1 MKCGTP
7 LKGKEF
13 SSKMQEQQSLRKQ
26 FFRFSTATVASLLV
40 FSLYSIV
47 DGLFVARGVGEYA
60 MSAVNLSVPFINLL
74 FSIAVIFAVGTS
86 TIIAYLLGQKN
97 AQSANKLFSQNLVT
111 LAVIGITISILV
123 LVFTKP
129 FALLL
134 GADELTLE
142 YTIHYLQGLAPFA
155 VCFMISY
162 NLEVLVKTDG
172 RPRLALIT
180 VCVGCVTNCVLDY
193 LAIFHWDMGIWGAAA
208 ATGVSQLLTC
218 VIYMTHFFGKYTTFH
233 PVRFRMDW
241 KIYRRL
247 LPIGISDGLTEL
259 CNGLMIFLFNH
270 TILRCIG
277 TDGLVA
283 YTIIAYANTLVIN
296 ITMGISQ
303 GSQPLISFQNGRGDS
318 AAIGKLL
325 GYGLRTMCGVAAVCF
340 TALFLAAPALIGMF
354 LPEAEPQML
363 AFSTDAFR
371 RYSLCYLPVGFNIY
385 IAGFLTAMERPVPA
399 VAISTGRGLILQGS
413 ILLLLA
419 AVFGGSSIWFAPLI
433 SELLCLGL
441 SIFFLLRLRR
451 THQAFSQ

>member
-1 MKCGTP
+1 
-7 LKGKEF
+7 
-13 SSKMQEQQSLRKQ
+13 MQKKQSLLKQ
-26 FFRFSTATVASLLV
+26 FFHFSAATVASLMV

-60 MSAVNLSVPFINLL
+60 MTAVNLSVPFVNLL

-111 LAVIGITISILV
+111 LVVIGVTISVLV
-123 LVFTKP
+123 LAFTEP
-129 FALLL
+129 LARLL
-134 GADELTLE
+134 GAEEVTLE

-172 RPRLALIT
+172 RPRLALVT

-193 LAIFHWDMGIWGAAA
+193 LAIFHWGLGIWGAAA
-208 ATGVSQLLTC
+208 ATGLSQLLTC
-218 VIYMTHFFGKYTTFH
+218 IIYLTHFLGKHTTFH

-296 ITMGISQ
+296 ITMGVSQ
-303 GSQPLISFQNGRGDS
+303 GSQPLISFQNGRGDGT
-318 AAIGKLL
+318 AIGNLL
-325 GYGLRTMCGVAAVCF
+325 RYGLRTMCGIAAVCF
-340 TALFLAAPALIGMF
+340 TVLFLAAPKLVAVY
-354 LPEAEPQML
+354 LPEAGAEML
-363 AFSTDAFR
+363 TFATDAFR

-385 IAGFLTAMERPVPA
+385 IAGFLTAMERPLPA
-399 VAISTGRGLILQGS
+399 VSISTGRGLILQGS

-419 AVFGGSSIWFAPLI
+419 AVLGGSSIWFAPVI
-433 SELLCLGL
+433 SEVLCLGL
-441 SIFFLLRLRR
+441 SVFFLLRLRR
-451 THQAFSQ
+451 THPVFTKGKPA

>member
-1 MKCGTP
+1 
-7 LKGKEF
+7 
-13 SSKMQEQQSLRKQ
+13 MQKKQSLLKQ
-26 FFRFSTATVASLLV
+26 FFHFSAATVASLMV

-60 MSAVNLSVPFINLL
+60 MTAVNLSVPFVNLL

-111 LAVIGITISILV
+111 LVVIGVTISVLV
-123 LVFTKP
+123 LAFTEP
-129 FALLL
+129 LARLL
-134 GADELTLE
+134 GAEEVTLE

-172 RPRLALIT
+172 RPRLALVT

-193 LAIFHWDMGIWGAAA
+193 LAIFHWGLGIWGAAA

-218 VIYMTHFFGKYTTFH
+218 IIYLTHFLGKHTTFH

-296 ITMGISQ
+296 ITMGVSQ
-303 GSQPLISFQNGRGDS
+303 GSQPLISFQNGRGDG

-325 GYGLRTMCGVAAVCF
+325 RYGLRTMCGIAAVCF
-340 TALFLAAPALIGMF
+340 TVLFLAAPKLVAVY
-354 LPEAEPQML
+354 LPEAGAEML
-363 AFSTDAFR
+363 TFATDAFR

-385 IAGFLTAMERPVPA
+385 IAGFLTAMERPLPA
-399 VAISTGRGLILQGS
+399 VSISTGRGLILQGS

-419 AVFGGSSIWFAPLI
+419 AVLGGSSIWFAPVI
-433 SELLCLGL
+433 SEVLCLGL
-441 SIFFLLRLRR
+441 SAFFLLQLRR
-451 THQAFSQ
+451 THPVFAKGKPA

>member
-1 MKCGTP
+1 MPK
-7 LKGKEF
+7 K
-13 SSKMQEQQSLRKQ
+13 QSLLKQ
-26 FFRFSTATVASLLV
+26 FFHFSAATVASLMV

-60 MSAVNLSVPFINLL
+60 MTAVNLSVPFVNLL

-111 LAVIGITISILV
+111 LVVIGVTISVLV
-123 LVFTKP
+123 LAFTEP
-129 FALLL
+129 LARLL
-134 GADELTLE
+134 GAEEVTLE

-172 RPRLALIT
+172 RPRLALVT

-193 LAIFHWDMGIWGAAA
+193 LAIFHWGLGIWGAAA
-208 ATGVSQLLTC
+208 ATGLSQLLTC
-218 VIYMTHFFGKYTTFH
+218 IIYLTHFLGKHTTFH

-296 ITMGISQ
+296 ITMGVSQ
-303 GSQPLISFQNGRGDS
+303 GSQPLISFQNGRGDGT
-318 AAIGKLL
+318 AIGNLL
-325 GYGLRTMCGVAAVCF
+325 RYGLRTMCGIAAVCF
-340 TALFLAAPALIGMF
+340 TVLFLAAPKLVAVY
-354 LPEAEPQML
+354 LPEAGAEML
-363 AFSTDAFR
+363 TFATNAFR

-385 IAGFLTAMERPVPA
+385 IAGFLTAMERPLPA
-399 VAISTGRGLILQGS
+399 VSISTGRGLILQGS

-419 AVFGGSSIWFAPLI
+419 AVLGGGSIWFAPVI
-433 SELLCLGL
+433 SEVLCLGL
-441 SIFFLLRLRR
+441 SVFFLLRLRR
-451 THQAFSQ
+451 THPVFAKGKPA

>member
-1 MKCGTP
+1 
-7 LKGKEF
+7 
-13 SSKMQEQQSLRKQ
+13 MQKKQSLLKQ
-26 FFRFSTATVASLLV
+26 FFHFSAATVASLMV

-60 MSAVNLSVPFINLL
+60 MTAVNLSVPFVNLL

-97 AQSANKLFSQNLVT
+97 AQSANKLFSQNLAT
-111 LAVIGITISILV
+111 LVVIGVTISVLV
-123 LVFTKP
+123 LAFTEP
-129 FALLL
+129 LARLL
-134 GADELTLE
+134 GAEEVTLE

-172 RPRLALIT
+172 RPRLALVT

-193 LAIFHWDMGIWGAAA
+193 LAIFHWGLGIWGAAV
-208 ATGVSQLLTC
+208 ATGLSQLLTC
-218 VIYMTHFFGKYTTFH
+218 IIYLTHFLGKHTTFH

-296 ITMGISQ
+296 ITMGVSQ
-303 GSQPLISFQNGRGDS
+303 GSQPLISFQNGRGDGT
-318 AAIGKLL
+318 AIGNLL
-325 GYGLRTMCGVAAVCF
+325 RYGLRTMCGIAAVCF
-340 TALFLAAPALIGMF
+340 TVLFLAAPKLVAVY
-354 LPEAEPQML
+354 LPEAGAEML
-363 AFSTDAFR
+363 TFATDAFR

-385 IAGFLTAMERPVPA
+385 IAGFLTAMERPLPA
-399 VAISTGRGLILQGS
+399 VSISTGRGLILQGS

-419 AVFGGSSIWFAPLI
+419 AVLGGGSIWFAPVI
-433 SELLCLGL
+433 SEVLCLGL
-441 SIFFLLRLRR
+441 SVFFLLRLRR
-451 THQAFSQ
+451 THPVFAKGEPA

>member
-1 MKCGTP
+1 
-7 LKGKEF
+7 
-13 SSKMQEQQSLRKQ
+13 MQKKQSLLKQ
-26 FFRFSTATVASLLV
+26 FFHFSAATVASLMV

-60 MSAVNLSVPFINLL
+60 MTAVNLSVPFVNLL

-111 LAVIGITISILV
+111 LVVIGVTISVLV
-123 LVFTKP
+123 LAFTEP
-129 FALLL
+129 LARLL
-134 GADELTLE
+134 GAEEVTLE

-172 RPRLALIT
+172 RPRLALVT

-193 LAIFHWDMGIWGAAA
+193 LAIFHWGLGIWGAAA
-208 ATGVSQLLTC
+208 ATGLSQLLTC
-218 VIYMTHFFGKYTTFH
+218 LIYLTHFLGKHTTFH

-296 ITMGISQ
+296 ITMGVSQ
-303 GSQPLISFQNGRGDS
+303 GSQPLISFQNGRGDGT
-318 AAIGKLL
+318 AIGNLL
-325 GYGLRTMCGVAAVCF
+325 RYGLRTMCGIAAVCF
-340 TALFLAAPALIGMF
+340 TVLFLAAPKLVAVY
-354 LPEAEPQML
+354 LPEAGAEML
-363 AFSTDAFR
+363 TFATDAFR

-385 IAGFLTAMERPVPA
+385 IAGFLTAMERPLPA
-399 VAISTGRGLILQGS
+399 VSISTGRGLILQGS

-419 AVFGGSSIWFAPLI
+419 AVLGGGSIWFAPVI
-433 SELLCLGL
+433 SEVLCLGL
-441 SIFFLLRLRR
+441 SVFFLLRLRR
-451 THQAFSQ
+451 THPVFAKGKPA

>member
-1 MKCGTP
+1 
-7 LKGKEF
+7 
-13 SSKMQEQQSLRKQ
+13 MQKKQSLLKQ
-26 FFRFSTATVASLLV
+26 FFHFSAATVASLMV

-60 MSAVNLSVPFINLL
+60 MTAVNLSVPFVNLL

-111 LAVIGITISILV
+111 LVVIGVTISVLV
-123 LVFTKP
+123 LAFTEP
-129 FALLL
+129 LARLL
-134 GADELTLE
+134 GAEEVTLE

-172 RPRLALIT
+172 RPRLALVT

-193 LAIFHWDMGIWGAAA
+193 LAIFHWGLGIWGAAA
-208 ATGVSQLLTC
+208 ATGLSQLLTC
-218 VIYMTHFFGKYTTFH
+218 LIYLTHFLGKHTTFH

-296 ITMGISQ
+296 ITMGVSQ
-303 GSQPLISFQNGRGDS
+303 GSQPLISFQNGRGDGT
-318 AAIGKLL
+318 AIGNLL
-325 GYGLRTMCGVAAVCF
+325 RYGLRTMCGIAAVCF
-340 TALFLAAPALIGMF
+340 TVLFLAAPKLVAVY
-354 LPEAEPQML
+354 LPEAGAEML
-363 AFSTDAFR
+363 TFATDAFR

-385 IAGFLTAMERPVPA
+385 IAGFLTAMERPLPA
-399 VAISTGRGLILQGS
+399 VSISTGRGLILQGS

-419 AVFGGSSIWFAPLI
+419 AVLGGSSIWFAPVI
-433 SELLCLGL
+433 SEVLCLGL
-441 SIFFLLRLRR
+441 SVFFLLQLRR
-451 THQAFSQ
+451 THPVFAKGKPA

>member
-1 MKCGTP
+1 
-7 LKGKEF
+7 
-13 SSKMQEQQSLRKQ
+13 MQKKQSLLKQ
-26 FFRFSTATVASLLV
+26 FFHFSAATVASLMV

-60 MSAVNLSVPFINLL
+60 MTAVNLSVPFVNLL

-97 AQSANKLFSQNLVT
+97 AQSANKLFSQNLAT
-111 LAVIGITISILV
+111 LVVIGVTISVLV
-123 LVFTKP
+123 LVFTEP
-129 FALLL
+129 LARLL
-134 GADELTLE
+134 GAEEVTLE

-172 RPRLALIT
+172 RPRLALVT

-193 LAIFHWDMGIWGAAA
+193 LAIFHWGLGIWGAAA
-208 ATGVSQLLTC
+208 ATGLSQLLTC
-218 VIYMTHFFGKYTTFH
+218 IIYLTHFLGKRTTFH

-296 ITMGISQ
+296 ITMGVSQ
-303 GSQPLISFQNGRGDS
+303 GSQPLISFQNGRGDGT
-318 AAIGKLL
+318 AIGNLL
-325 GYGLRTMCGVAAVCF
+325 RYGLRTMCGIAAVCF
-340 TALFLAAPALIGMF
+340 TVLFLAAPKLVAVY
-354 LPEAEPQML
+354 LPEAGAEML
-363 AFSTDAFR
+363 TFATDAFR

-385 IAGFLTAMERPVPA
+385 IAGFLTAMERPLPA
-399 VAISTGRGLILQGS
+399 VSISTGRGLILQGS

-419 AVFGGSSIWFAPLI
+419 AVLGGGSIWFAPVI
-433 SELLCLGL
+433 SEVLCLGL
-441 SIFFLLRLRR
+441 SVFFLLRLRR
-451 THQAFSQ
+451 THPVFAKGKPA

>member
-1 MKCGTP
+1 
-7 LKGKEF
+7 
-13 SSKMQEQQSLRKQ
+13 MQEQQSLRKQ
-26 FFRFSTATVASLLV
+26 FFRFSTATVASLMV

-47 DGLFVARGVGEYA
+47 EGRFVARGVGEYA

-123 LVFTKP
+123 LVFTEP

-303 GSQPLISFQNGRGDS
+303 GSQPLISFQNGRGDG

-441 SIFFLLRLRR
+441 SVFFLLRLRR

>member
-1 MKCGTP
+1 
-7 LKGKEF
+7 
-13 SSKMQEQQSLRKQ
+13 MQKKQSLLKQ
-26 FFRFSTATVASLLV
+26 FFHFSAATVASLMV

-60 MSAVNLSVPFINLL
+60 MTAVNLSVPFVNLL

-97 AQSANKLFSQNLVT
+97 AQSANKLFSQNLAT
-111 LAVIGITISILV
+111 LVVIGVTISVLV
-123 LVFTKP
+123 LVFTEP
-129 FALLL
+129 LARLL
-134 GADELTLE
+134 GAEEVTLE

-172 RPRLALIT
+172 RPRLALVT

-193 LAIFHWDMGIWGAAA
+193 LAIFHWGLGIWGAAA
-208 ATGVSQLLTC
+208 ATGLSQLLTC
-218 VIYMTHFFGKYTTFH
+218 IIYLTHFLGKHTTFH

-296 ITMGISQ
+296 ITMGVSQ
-303 GSQPLISFQNGRGDS
+303 GSQPLISFQNGRGDGT
-318 AAIGKLL
+318 AIGNLL
-325 GYGLRTMCGVAAVCF
+325 RYGLRTMCGIAAVCF
-340 TALFLAAPALIGMF
+340 TVLFLAAPKLVAVY
-354 LPEAEPQML
+354 LPEAGAEML
-363 AFSTDAFR
+363 TFATDAFR

-385 IAGFLTAMERPVPA
+385 IAGFLTAMERPLPA
-399 VAISTGRGLILQGS
+399 VSISTGRGLILQGS

-419 AVFGGSSIWFAPLI
+419 AVLGGSSIWFAPVI
-433 SELLCLGL
+433 SEVLCLGL
-441 SIFFLLRLRR
+441 SVFFLLRLRR
-451 THQAFSQ
+451 THPVFSKGKPA

>member
-1 MKCGTP
+1 
-7 LKGKEF
+7 
-13 SSKMQEQQSLRKQ
+13 MQKKQSLLKQ
-26 FFRFSTATVASLLV
+26 FFHFSAATVASLMV

-60 MSAVNLSVPFINLL
+60 MTAVNLSVPFVNLL

-111 LAVIGITISILV
+111 LVVIGVTISVLV
-123 LVFTKP
+123 LAFTEP
-129 FALLL
+129 LARLL
-134 GADELTLE
+134 GAEEVTLE

-172 RPRLALIT
+172 RPRLALVT

-193 LAIFHWDMGIWGAAA
+193 LAIFHWGLGIWGAAA
-208 ATGVSQLLTC
+208 ATGLSQLLTC
-218 VIYMTHFFGKYTTFH
+218 IIYLTHFLGKHTTFH

-296 ITMGISQ
+296 ITMGVSQ
-303 GSQPLISFQNGRGDS
+303 GSQPLISFQNGRGDG

-325 GYGLRTMCGVAAVCF
+325 RYGLRTMCGIAAVCF
-340 TALFLAAPALIGMF
+340 TVLFLAAPKLVAVY
-354 LPEAEPQML
+354 LPEAGAEML
-363 AFSTDAFR
+363 TFATDAFR

-385 IAGFLTAMERPVPA
+385 IAGLLTAMERPLPA
-399 VAISTGRGLILQGS
+399 VSISTGRGLLLQGS

-419 AVFGGSSIWFAPLI
+419 AVLGGGSIWFAPVI
-433 SELLCLGL
+433 SEVLCLGL
-441 SIFFLLRLRR
+441 SVFFLLRLRR
-451 THQAFSQ
+451 THPVFAKGKPA

>member
-1 MKCGTP
+1 
-7 LKGKEF
+7 
-13 SSKMQEQQSLRKQ
+13 MQEQQSLRKQ
-26 FFRFSTATVASLLV
+26 FFRFSTATVASLMV

-111 LAVIGITISILV
+111 LTVIGVTISVLV
-123 LVFTKP
+123 LVFTEP

-134 GADELTLE
+134 GADELTLG

-218 VIYMTHFFGKYTTFH
+218 VIYMTHFFGKHTTFH

-303 GSQPLISFQNGRGDS
+303 GSQPLISFQNGREDG

-441 SIFFLLRLRR
+441 SVFFLLRLRR
-451 THQAFSQ
+451 THRTLAP

>member
-1 MKCGTP
+1 
-7 LKGKEF
+7 
-13 SSKMQEQQSLRKQ
+13 MQEQQSLRKQ
-26 FFRFSTATVASLLV
+26 FFRFSTATVASLMV

-111 LAVIGITISILV
+111 LTVIGVTISVLV
-123 LVFTKP
+123 LVFTEP
-129 FALLL
+129 FVLLL

-218 VIYMTHFFGKYTTFH
+218 VIYMTHFFGKHTTFH

-303 GSQPLISFQNGRGDS
+303 GSQPLISFQNGREDG

-441 SIFFLLRLRR
+441 SVFFLLRLRR
-451 THQAFSQ
+451 THRTLAP

>member
-1 MKCGTP
+1 
-7 LKGKEF
+7 
-13 SSKMQEQQSLRKQ
+13 MQKKQSLLKQ
-26 FFRFSTATVASLLV
+26 FFHFSAATVASLMV

-60 MSAVNLSVPFINLL
+60 MTAVNLSVPFVNLL

-97 AQSANKLFSQNLVT
+97 AQSANKLFSQNLAT
-111 LAVIGITISILV
+111 LVVIGVTISVLV
-123 LVFTKP
+123 LAFTEP
-129 FALLL
+129 LARLL
-134 GADELTLE
+134 GAEEVTLE

-172 RPRLALIT
+172 RPRLALVT

-193 LAIFHWDMGIWGAAA
+193 LAIFHWGLGIWGAAA

-218 VIYMTHFFGKYTTFH
+218 LIYLTHFLGKHTTFH

-296 ITMGISQ
+296 ITMGVSQ
-303 GSQPLISFQNGRGDS
+303 GSQPLISFQNGRGDGT
-318 AAIGKLL
+318 AIGNLL
-325 GYGLRTMCGVAAVCF
+325 RYGLRTMCGIAAVCF
-340 TALFLAAPALIGMF
+340 TVLFLAAPKLVAVY
-354 LPEAEPQML
+354 LPEAGAEML
-363 AFSTDAFR
+363 TFATDAFR

-385 IAGFLTAMERPVPA
+385 IAGFLTAMERPLPA
-399 VAISTGRGLILQGS
+399 VSISTGRGLILQGS

-419 AVFGGSSIWFAPLI
+419 AVLGGGSIWFAPVI
-433 SELLCLGL
+433 SEVLCLGL
-441 SIFFLLRLRR
+441 SVFFLLRLRR
-451 THQAFSQ
+451 THPVFAKGKPA

>member
-1 MKCGTP
+1 
-7 LKGKEF
+7 
-13 SSKMQEQQSLRKQ
+13 MQEQQSLRKQ
-26 FFRFSTATVASLLV
+26 FFRFSTATVASLMV

-123 LVFTKP
+123 LVFTEP

-218 VIYMTHFFGKYTTFH
+218 VIYMTHFFGKHTTFH

-303 GSQPLISFQNGRGDS
+303 GSQPLISFQNGRGDG
-318 AAIGKLL
+318 AAIGKIL

-419 AVFGGSSIWFAPLI
+419 AVFDGSSIWFAPLI

-441 SIFFLLRLRR
+441 SVFFLLRLRR

>member
-26 FFRFSTATVASLLV
+26 FFRFSTATVASLMV

-111 LAVIGITISILV
+111 LTVIGVTFSVLV
-123 LVFTKP
+123 LVFTEP

-180 VCVGCVTNCVLDY
+180 VCVGCVTNCVLEY

-218 VIYMTHFFGKYTTFH
+218 VIYMTHFFGKHTTFH

-303 GSQPLISFQNGRGDS
+303 GSQPLISFQNGREDG

-441 SIFFLLRLRR
+441 SVFFLLRLRR
-451 THQAFSQ
+451 THRTLAP

>member
-1 MKCGTP
+1 
-7 LKGKEF
+7 
-13 SSKMQEQQSLRKQ
+13 MQKKQSLLKQ
-26 FFRFSTATVASLLV
+26 FFHFSAATVASLMV

-60 MSAVNLSVPFINLL
+60 MTAVNLSVPFVNLL

-111 LAVIGITISILV
+111 LVVIGVTISVLV
-123 LVFTKP
+123 LAFTEP
-129 FALLL
+129 LARLL
-134 GADELTLE
+134 GAEEVTLE

-172 RPRLALIT
+172 RPRLALVT

-193 LAIFHWDMGIWGAAA
+193 LAIFHWGLGIWGAAA
-208 ATGVSQLLTC
+208 ATGLSQLLTC
-218 VIYMTHFFGKYTTFH
+218 IIYLTHFLGKHTTFH

-241 KIYRRL
+241 NIYRRL

-296 ITMGISQ
+296 ITMGVSQ
-303 GSQPLISFQNGRGDS
+303 GSQPLISFQNGRGDGT
-318 AAIGKLL
+318 AIGNLL
-325 GYGLRTMCGVAAVCF
+325 RYGLRTMCGIAAVCF
-340 TALFLAAPALIGMF
+340 TVLFLAAPKLVAVY
-354 LPEAEPQML
+354 LPEAGAEML
-363 AFSTDAFR
+363 TFATDAFR

-385 IAGFLTAMERPVPA
+385 IAGFLTAMERPLPA
-399 VAISTGRGLILQGS
+399 VSISTGRGLILQGS

-419 AVFGGSSIWFAPLI
+419 AVLGGSSIWFAPVI
-433 SELLCLGL
+433 SEVLCLGL
-441 SIFFLLRLRR
+441 SVFFLLRLRR
-451 THQAFSQ
+451 THPVFAKGKPA

>member
-1 MKCGTP
+1 
-7 LKGKEF
+7 
-13 SSKMQEQQSLRKQ
+13 MQKKQSLLKQ
-26 FFRFSTATVASLLV
+26 FFHFSAATVASLMV

-60 MSAVNLSVPFINLL
+60 MTAVNLSVPFVNLL

-111 LAVIGITISILV
+111 LVVIGVTISVLV
-123 LVFTKP
+123 LVFTEP
-129 FALLL
+129 LARLL
-134 GADELTLE
+134 GAEEVTLE

-172 RPRLALIT
+172 RPRLALVT

-193 LAIFHWDMGIWGAAA
+193 LAIFHWGLGIWGAAA
-208 ATGVSQLLTC
+208 ATGLSQLLTC
-218 VIYMTHFFGKYTTFH
+218 IIYLTHFLGKHTTFH

-296 ITMGISQ
+296 ITMGVSQ
-303 GSQPLISFQNGRGDS
+303 GSQPLISFQNGRGDGT
-318 AAIGKLL
+318 AIGNLL
-325 GYGLRTMCGVAAVCF
+325 RYGLRTMCGIAAVCF
-340 TALFLAAPALIGMF
+340 TVLFLAAPKLVAVY
-354 LPEAEPQML
+354 LPEAGAEML
-363 AFSTDAFR
+363 TFATDAFR

-385 IAGFLTAMERPVPA
+385 IAGFLTAMERPLPA
-399 VAISTGRGLILQGS
+399 VSISTGRGLILQGS

-419 AVFGGSSIWFAPLI
+419 AVLGGSSIWFAPVI
-433 SELLCLGL
+433 SEVLCLGL
-441 SIFFLLRLRR
+441 SVFFLLRLRR
-451 THQAFSQ
+451 THPVFAKGEPA

>member
-1 MKCGTP
+1 
-7 LKGKEF
+7 
-13 SSKMQEQQSLRKQ
+13 MQKKQSLLKQ
-26 FFRFSTATVASLLV
+26 FFHFSAATVASLMV

-60 MSAVNLSVPFINLL
+60 MTAVNLSVPFVNLL

-97 AQSANKLFSQNLVT
+97 AQSANKLFSQNLAT
-111 LAVIGITISILV
+111 LVVIGVTISVLV
-123 LVFTKP
+123 LAFTEP
-129 FALLL
+129 LARLL
-134 GADELTLE
+134 GAEEVTLE

-172 RPRLALIT
+172 RPRLALVT

-193 LAIFHWDMGIWGAAA
+193 LAIFHWGLGIWGAAA
-208 ATGVSQLLTC
+208 ATGLSQLLTC
-218 VIYMTHFFGKYTTFH
+218 IIYLTHFLGNHTTFH

-296 ITMGISQ
+296 ITMGVSQ
-303 GSQPLISFQNGRGDS
+303 GSQPLISFQNGRGDGT
-318 AAIGKLL
+318 AIGNLL
-325 GYGLRTMCGVAAVCF
+325 RYGLRTMCGIAAVCF
-340 TALFLAAPALIGMF
+340 TVLFLAAPKLVAVY
-354 LPEAEPQML
+354 LPEAGAEML
-363 AFSTDAFR
+363 TFATDAFR

-385 IAGFLTAMERPVPA
+385 IAGFLTAMERPLPA
-399 VAISTGRGLILQGS
+399 VSISTGRGLILQGS

-419 AVFGGSSIWFAPLI
+419 AVLGGSSIWFAPVI
-433 SELLCLGL
+433 SEVLCLGL
-441 SIFFLLRLRR
+441 SVFFMLRLRR
-451 THQAFSQ
+451 THPVFAKGKPA

>member
-1 MKCGTP
+1 MRYAAER
-7 LKGKEF
+7 KGL
-13 SSKMQEQQSLRKQ
+13 SSKMQKQQSLLKQ
-26 FFRFSTATVASLLV
+26 FFSFSTATVASLMV

-441 SIFFLLRLRR
+441 SVFFLLRLRR

>member
-1 MKCGTP
+1 
-7 LKGKEF
+7 
-13 SSKMQEQQSLRKQ
+13 MQKKQSLLKQ
-26 FFRFSTATVASLLV
+26 FFHFSAATVASLMV

-60 MSAVNLSVPFINLL
+60 MTAVNLSVPFVNLL

-111 LAVIGITISILV
+111 LVVIGVTISVLV
-123 LVFTKP
+123 LAFTEP
-129 FALLL
+129 LARLL
-134 GADELTLE
+134 GAEEVTLE

-172 RPRLALIT
+172 RPRLALVT

-193 LAIFHWDMGIWGAAA
+193 LAIFHWGLGIWGAAA

-218 VIYMTHFFGKYTTFH
+218 IIYLTHFLGKHTTFH

-296 ITMGISQ
+296 ITMGVSQ
-303 GSQPLISFQNGRGDS
+303 GSQPLISFQNGRGDGT
-318 AAIGKLL
+318 AIGKLL
-325 GYGLRTMCGVAAVCF
+325 RYGLRTMCGIAAVCF
-340 TALFLAAPALIGMF
+340 TVLFLAAPKLVAVY
-354 LPEAEPQML
+354 LPEAGAEML
-363 AFSTDAFR
+363 TFATDAFR

-385 IAGFLTAMERPVPA
+385 IAGFLTAMERPLPA
-399 VAISTGRGLILQGS
+399 VSISTGRGLILQGS

-419 AVFGGSSIWFAPLI
+419 AVLGGSSIWFAPVI
-433 SELLCLGL
+433 SEVLCLGL
-441 SIFFLLRLRR
+441 SVFFLLQLRR
-451 THQAFSQ
+451 THPVFAKGEPA

>member
-1 MKCGTP
+1 
-7 LKGKEF
+7 
-13 SSKMQEQQSLRKQ
+13 MQKKQSLLKQ
-26 FFRFSTATVASLLV
+26 FFHFSAATVASLMV

-60 MSAVNLSVPFINLL
+60 MTAVNLSVPFVNLL

-111 LAVIGITISILV
+111 LVVIGVTISVLV
-123 LVFTKP
+123 LAFTEP
-129 FALLL
+129 LARLL
-134 GADELTLE
+134 GAEEVTLE

-172 RPRLALIT
+172 RPRLALVT

-193 LAIFHWDMGIWGAAA
+193 LAIFHWGLGIWGAAA
-208 ATGVSQLLTC
+208 ATGLSQLLTC
-218 VIYMTHFFGKYTTFH
+218 IIYLTHFLGKHTTFH

-296 ITMGISQ
+296 ITMGVSQ
-303 GSQPLISFQNGRGDS
+303 GSQPLISFQNGRGDG
-318 AAIGKLL
+318 AAIGNLL
-325 GYGLRTMCGVAAVCF
+325 RYGLRTMCGIAAVCF
-340 TALFLAAPALIGMF
+340 TVLFLAAPKLVAVY
-354 LPEAEPQML
+354 LPEAGAEML
-363 AFSTDAFR
+363 TFATDAFR

-385 IAGFLTAMERPVPA
+385 IAGFLTAMERPLPA
-399 VAISTGRGLILQGS
+399 VSISTGRGLILQGS

-419 AVFGGSSIWFAPLI
+419 AVLGGGSIWFAPVI
-433 SELLCLGL
+433 SEVLCLGL
-441 SIFFLLRLRR
+441 SVFFLLQLRR
-451 THQAFSQ
+451 THPVFAKGKPA

>member
-1 MKCGTP
+1 
-7 LKGKEF
+7 
-13 SSKMQEQQSLRKQ
+13 MQKKQSLLKQ
-26 FFRFSTATVASLLV
+26 FFHFSAATVASLTV

-60 MSAVNLSVPFINLL
+60 MTAVNLSVPFVNLL

-111 LAVIGITISILV
+111 LVVIGVTISVLV
-123 LVFTKP
+123 LAFTEP
-129 FALLL
+129 LARLL
-134 GADELTLE
+134 GAEEVTLE

-172 RPRLALIT
+172 RPRLALVT

-193 LAIFHWDMGIWGAAA
+193 LAIFHWGLGIWGAAA
-208 ATGVSQLLTC
+208 ATGLSQLLTC
-218 VIYMTHFFGKYTTFH
+218 IIYLTHFLGKHTTFH

-296 ITMGISQ
+296 ITMGVSQ
-303 GSQPLISFQNGRGDS
+303 GSQPLISFQNGRGDG

-325 GYGLRTMCGVAAVCF
+325 RYGLRTMCGIAAVCF
-340 TALFLAAPALIGMF
+340 TVLFLAAPKLVAVY
-354 LPEAEPQML
+354 LPEAGAEML
-363 AFSTDAFR
+363 TFATDAFR

-385 IAGFLTAMERPVPA
+385 IAGFLTAMERPLPA
-399 VAISTGRGLILQGS
+399 VSISTGRGLILQGS

-419 AVFGGSSIWFAPLI
+419 AVLGGSSIWFAPVI
-433 SELLCLGL
+433 SEVLCLGL
-441 SIFFLLRLRR
+441 SVFFLMRLRR
-451 THQAFSQ
+451 THPVFAKGKPA

>member
-1 MKCGTP
+1 
-7 LKGKEF
+7 
-13 SSKMQEQQSLRKQ
+13 MQKKQSLLKQ
-26 FFRFSTATVASLLV
+26 FFHFSAATVASLMV

-60 MSAVNLSVPFINLL
+60 MTAVNLSVPFVNLL

-97 AQSANKLFSQNLVT
+97 AQSANKLFSQNLAT
-111 LAVIGITISILV
+111 LVVIGVTISVLV
-123 LVFTKP
+123 LVFTEP
-129 FALLL
+129 LARLL
-134 GADELTLE
+134 GAEEVTLE

-172 RPRLALIT
+172 RPRLALVT

-193 LAIFHWDMGIWGAAA
+193 LAIFHWGLGIWGAAA
-208 ATGVSQLLTC
+208 ATGLSQLLTC
-218 VIYMTHFFGKYTTFH
+218 IIYLTHFLGKHTTFH

-296 ITMGISQ
+296 ITMGVSQ
-303 GSQPLISFQNGRGDS
+303 GSQPLISFQNGRGDG

-325 GYGLRTMCGVAAVCF
+325 RYGLRTMCGIAAVCF
-340 TALFLAAPALIGMF
+340 TVLFLAAPKLVAVY
-354 LPEAEPQML
+354 LPEAGAEML
-363 AFSTDAFR
+363 TFATDAFR

-385 IAGFLTAMERPVPA
+385 IAGFLTAMERPLPA
-399 VAISTGRGLILQGS
+399 VSISTGRGLILQGS

-419 AVFGGSSIWFAPLI
+419 AVLGGSSIWFAPVI
-433 SELLCLGL
+433 SEVLCLGL
-441 SIFFLLRLRR
+441 SVFFLLRLRR
-451 THQAFSQ
+451 THPVFAKGKPA

>member
-1 MKCGTP
+1 
-7 LKGKEF
+7 
-13 SSKMQEQQSLRKQ
+13 MQEQQSLRKQ

-441 SIFFLLRLRR
+441 SVFFLLRLRR

>member
-1 MKCGTP
+1 
-7 LKGKEF
+7 
-13 SSKMQEQQSLRKQ
+13 MQEQQSLRKQ
-26 FFRFSTATVASLLV
+26 FFRFSTATVASLMV

-325 GYGLRTMCGVAAVCF
+325 GYGLHTMCGVAAVCF

-354 LPEAEPQML
+354 LPKAEPQML

>member
-26 FFRFSTATVASLLV
+26 FFRFSTATVASLMV

-123 LVFTKP
+123 LVFTKL

>member
-1 MKCGTP
+1 
-7 LKGKEF
+7 
-13 SSKMQEQQSLRKQ
+13 MQKKQSLLKQ
-26 FFRFSTATVASLLV
+26 FFHFSAATVASLMV

-60 MSAVNLSVPFINLL
+60 MTAVNLSVPFVNLL

-97 AQSANKLFSQNLVT
+97 AQSANKLFSQNLAT
-111 LAVIGITISILV
+111 LVVIGVTISVLV
-123 LVFTKP
+123 LAFTEP
-129 FALLL
+129 LARLL
-134 GADELTLE
+134 GAEEVTLE

-172 RPRLALIT
+172 RPRLALVT

-193 LAIFHWDMGIWGAAA
+193 LAIFHWGLGIWGAAA
-208 ATGVSQLLTC
+208 ATGASQLLTC
-218 VIYMTHFFGKYTTFH
+218 IIYLTHFLGKHTTFH

-270 TILRCIG
+270 TILRFIG

-296 ITMGISQ
+296 ITMGVSQ
-303 GSQPLISFQNGRGDS
+303 GSQPLISFQNGRGDG

-325 GYGLRTMCGVAAVCF
+325 RYGLRTMCGIAAVCF
-340 TALFLAAPALIGMF
+340 TVLFLAAPKLVAVY
-354 LPEAEPQML
+354 LPEAGAEML
-363 AFSTDAFR
+363 TFATDAFR

-385 IAGFLTAMERPVPA
+385 IAGFLTAMERPLPA
-399 VAISTGRGLILQGS
+399 VSISTGRGLILQGS

-419 AVFGGSSIWFAPLI
+419 AVLGGGSIWFAPVI
-433 SELLCLGL
+433 SEVLCLGL
-441 SIFFLLRLRR
+441 SVFFLLQLRR
-451 THQAFSQ
+451 THPVFAKGKPA

>member
-1 MKCGTP
+1 
-7 LKGKEF
+7 
-13 SSKMQEQQSLRKQ
+13 MQKKQSLLKQ
-26 FFRFSTATVASLLV
+26 FFHFSAATVASLMV

-60 MSAVNLSVPFINLL
+60 MTAVNLSVPFVNLL

-111 LAVIGITISILV
+111 LVVIGVTISVLV
-123 LVFTKP
+123 LVFTEP
-129 FALLL
+129 LARLL
-134 GADELTLE
+134 GAEEVTLE

-172 RPRLALIT
+172 RPRLALVT

-193 LAIFHWDMGIWGAAA
+193 LAIFHWGLGIWGAAA
-208 ATGVSQLLTC
+208 ATGLSQLLTC
-218 VIYMTHFFGKYTTFH
+218 IIYLTHFLGKHTTFH

-296 ITMGISQ
+296 ITMGVSQ
-303 GSQPLISFQNGRGDS
+303 GSQPLISFQNGRGDGT
-318 AAIGKLL
+318 AIGNLL
-325 GYGLRTMCGVAAVCF
+325 RYGLRTMCGIAAVCF
-340 TALFLAAPALIGMF
+340 TVLFLAAPKLVAVY
-354 LPEAEPQML
+354 LPEAGAEML
-363 AFSTDAFR
+363 TFATDAFR

-385 IAGFLTAMERPVPA
+385 IAGFLTAMERPLPA
-399 VAISTGRGLILQGS
+399 VSISTGRGLILQGS

-419 AVFGGSSIWFAPLI
+419 AVLGGSSIWFAPVI
-433 SELLCLGL
+433 SEVLCLGL
-441 SIFFLLRLRR
+441 SVFFLLQLRR
-451 THQAFSQ
+451 THPVFAKGKTA

>member
-1 MKCGTP
+1 
-7 LKGKEF
+7 
-13 SSKMQEQQSLRKQ
+13 MQKKQSLLQQ
-26 FFRFSTATVASLLV
+26 FFHFSAATVASLMV

-60 MSAVNLSVPFINLL
+60 MTAVNLSVPFVNLL

-97 AQSANKLFSQNLVT
+97 AQSANKLFSQNLAT
-111 LAVIGITISILV
+111 LVVIGVTISVLV
-123 LVFTKP
+123 LAFTEP
-129 FALLL
+129 LARLL
-134 GADELTLE
+134 GAEEVTLE

-172 RPRLALIT
+172 RPRLALVT

-193 LAIFHWDMGIWGAAA
+193 LAIFHWGLGIWGAAA
-208 ATGVSQLLTC
+208 ATGLSQLLTC
-218 VIYMTHFFGKYTTFH
+218 VIYLTHFLGKRTTFH

-296 ITMGISQ
+296 ITMGVSQ
-303 GSQPLISFQNGRGDS
+303 GSQPLISFQNGRGDG

-325 GYGLRTMCGVAAVCF
+325 RYGLRTMCGIAAVCF
-340 TALFLAAPALIGMF
+340 TVLFLAAPKLVAVY
-354 LPEAEPQML
+354 LPEAGAEML
-363 AFSTDAFR
+363 TFATDAFR

-385 IAGFLTAMERPVPA
+385 IAGFLTAMERPLPA
-399 VAISTGRGLILQGS
+399 VSISTGRGLILQGS

-419 AVFGGSSIWFAPLI
+419 AVLGGSSIWFAPVI
-433 SELLCLGL
+433 SEVLCLGL
-441 SIFFLLRLRR
+441 SVFFLLRLRR
-451 THQAFSQ
+451 THPVFAKGKPA

>member
-1 MKCGTP
+1 
-7 LKGKEF
+7 
-13 SSKMQEQQSLRKQ
+13 MQKKQSLLKQ
-26 FFRFSTATVASLLV
+26 FFHFSAATVASLMV

-60 MSAVNLSVPFINLL
+60 MTAVNLSVPFVNLL

-111 LAVIGITISILV
+111 LVVIGVTISVLV
-123 LVFTKP
+123 LVFTEP
-129 FALLL
+129 LARLL
-134 GADELTLE
+134 GAEEVTLE

-172 RPRLALIT
+172 RPRLALVT

-193 LAIFHWDMGIWGAAA
+193 LAIFHWGLGIWGAAA
-208 ATGVSQLLTC
+208 ATGLSQLLTC
-218 VIYMTHFFGKYTTFH
+218 IIYLTHFLGKHTTFH

-296 ITMGISQ
+296 ITMGVSQ
-303 GSQPLISFQNGRGDS
+303 GSQPLISFQNGRGDG

-325 GYGLRTMCGVAAVCF
+325 RYGLRTMCGIAAVCF
-340 TALFLAAPALIGMF
+340 TVLFLAAPKLVAVY
-354 LPEAEPQML
+354 LPEAGAEML
-363 AFSTDAFR
+363 TFATDAFR

-385 IAGFLTAMERPVPA
+385 IAGFLTAMERPLPA
-399 VAISTGRGLILQGS
+399 VSISTGRGLILQGS

-419 AVFGGSSIWFAPLI
+419 AVLGGGSIWFAPVI
-433 SELLCLGL
+433 SEVLCLGL
-441 SIFFLLRLRR
+441 SVFFLLQLRR
-451 THQAFSQ
+451 THPVFAKGKPA

>member
-1 MKCGTP
+1 
-7 LKGKEF
+7 
-13 SSKMQEQQSLRKQ
+13 MQKKQSLLKQ
-26 FFRFSTATVASLLV
+26 FFHFSAATVASLMV

-60 MSAVNLSVPFINLL
+60 MTAVNLSVPFVNLL

-111 LAVIGITISILV
+111 LVVIGVTISVLV
-123 LVFTKP
+123 LVFTEP
-129 FALLL
+129 LARLL
-134 GADELTLE
+134 GAEEVTLE

-172 RPRLALIT
+172 RPRLALVT

-193 LAIFHWDMGIWGAAA
+193 LAIFHWGLGIWGAAA

-218 VIYMTHFFGKYTTFH
+218 IIYLTHFLGKHTTFH

-296 ITMGISQ
+296 ITMGVSQ
-303 GSQPLISFQNGRGDS
+303 GSQPLISFQNGRGDGT
-318 AAIGKLL
+318 AIGNLL
-325 GYGLRTMCGVAAVCF
+325 RYGLRTMCGIAAVCF
-340 TALFLAAPALIGMF
+340 TVLFLAAPKLVAVY
-354 LPEAEPQML
+354 LPEAGAEML
-363 AFSTDAFR
+363 TFATDAFR

-385 IAGFLTAMERPVPA
+385 IAGFLTAMERPLPA
-399 VAISTGRGLILQGS
+399 VSISTGRGLILQGS

-419 AVFGGSSIWFAPLI
+419 AVLGGSSIWFAPVI
-433 SELLCLGL
+433 SEVLCLGL
-441 SIFFLLRLRR
+441 SVFFLLRLRR
-451 THQAFSQ
+451 THPVFAKGKPA

>member
-26 FFRFSTATVASLLV
+26 FFRFSTATVASLMV

-371 RYSLCYLPVGFNIY
+371 HYSLCYLPVGFNIY

-441 SIFFLLRLRR
+441 SIFFLLRLRK

>member
-1 MKCGTP
+1 
-7 LKGKEF
+7 
-13 SSKMQEQQSLRKQ
+13 MQKKQSLLKQ
-26 FFRFSTATVASLLV
+26 FFHFSAATVASLMV

-60 MSAVNLSVPFINLL
+60 MTAVNLSVPFVNLL

-111 LAVIGITISILV
+111 LVVIGVTISVLV
-123 LVFTKP
+123 LAFTEP
-129 FALLL
+129 LARLL
-134 GADELTLE
+134 GAEEVTLE

-172 RPRLALIT
+172 RPRLALVT

-193 LAIFHWDMGIWGAAA
+193 LAIFHWGLGIWGAAA
-208 ATGVSQLLTC
+208 ATGLSQLLTC
-218 VIYMTHFFGKYTTFH
+218 IIYLTHFLGKHTTFH

-296 ITMGISQ
+296 ITMGVSQ
-303 GSQPLISFQNGRGDS
+303 GSQPLISFQNGRGDG
-318 AAIGKLL
+318 AAIGNLL
-325 GYGLRTMCGVAAVCF
+325 RYGLRTMCGIAAVCF
-340 TALFLAAPALIGMF
+340 TVLFLAAPKLVAVY
-354 LPEAEPQML
+354 LPEAGAEML
-363 AFSTDAFR
+363 TFATDAFR

-385 IAGFLTAMERPVPA
+385 IAGFLTAMERPLPA
-399 VAISTGRGLILQGS
+399 VSISTGRGLILQGS

-419 AVFGGSSIWFAPLI
+419 AVLGGGSIWFAPVI
-433 SELLCLGL
+433 SEVLCLGL
-441 SIFFLLRLRR
+441 SVFFLLQLRR
-451 THQAFSQ
+451 THPVFAKGNPA

>member
-1 MKCGTP
+1 
-7 LKGKEF
+7 
-13 SSKMQEQQSLRKQ
+13 MQKKQSLLKQ
-26 FFRFSTATVASLLV
+26 FFHFSAATVASLMV

-60 MSAVNLSVPFINLL
+60 MTAVNLSVPFVNLL

-97 AQSANKLFSQNLVT
+97 AQSANKLFSQNLAT
-111 LAVIGITISILV
+111 LVVIGVTISVLV
-123 LVFTKP
+123 LAFTEP
-129 FALLL
+129 LARLL
-134 GADELTLE
+134 GAEEVTLE

-172 RPRLALIT
+172 RPRLALVT

-193 LAIFHWDMGIWGAAA
+193 LAIFHWGLGIWGAAA
-208 ATGVSQLLTC
+208 ATGLSQLLTC
-218 VIYMTHFFGKYTTFH
+218 IIYLTHFLGKHTTFH

-296 ITMGISQ
+296 ITMGVSQ
-303 GSQPLISFQNGRGDS
+303 GSQPLISFQNGRGDGT
-318 AAIGKLL
+318 AIGNLL
-325 GYGLRTMCGVAAVCF
+325 RYGLRTMCGIAAVCF
-340 TALFLAAPALIGMF
+340 TVLFLAAPKLVAVY
-354 LPEAEPQML
+354 LPEAGAEML
-363 AFSTDAFR
+363 TFATDAFR

-385 IAGFLTAMERPVPA
+385 IAGFLTAMERPLPA
-399 VAISTGRGLILQGS
+399 VSISTGRGLILQGS

-419 AVFGGSSIWFAPLI
+419 AVLGGSSIWFAPVI
-433 SELLCLGL
+433 SEVLCLGL
-441 SIFFLLRLRR
+441 SVFFLLRLRR
-451 THQAFSQ
+451 THPVFAKGEPA

>member
-1 MKCGTP
+1 
-7 LKGKEF
+7 
-13 SSKMQEQQSLRKQ
+13 MQKKQSLLKQ
-26 FFRFSTATVASLLV
+26 FFHFSAATVASLMV

-60 MSAVNLSVPFINLL
+60 MTAVNLSVPFVNLL

-111 LAVIGITISILV
+111 LVVIGVTISVLV
-123 LVFTKP
+123 LAFTEP
-129 FALLL
+129 LARLL
-134 GADELTLE
+134 GAEEVTLE

-172 RPRLALIT
+172 RPRLALVT

-193 LAIFHWDMGIWGAAA
+193 LAIFHWGLGIWGAAA
-208 ATGVSQLLTC
+208 ATGASQLLTC
-218 VIYMTHFFGKYTTFH
+218 IIYLTHFLGKHTTFH

-296 ITMGISQ
+296 ITMGVSQ
-303 GSQPLISFQNGRGDS
+303 GSQPLISFQNGRGDG

-325 GYGLRTMCGVAAVCF
+325 RYGLRTMCGIAAVCF
-340 TALFLAAPALIGMF
+340 TVLFLAAPKLVAVY
-354 LPEAEPQML
+354 LPEAGAEML
-363 AFSTDAFR
+363 TFATDAFR

-385 IAGFLTAMERPVPA
+385 IAGFLTAMERPLPA
-399 VAISTGRGLILQGS
+399 VSISTGRGLILQGS

-419 AVFGGSSIWFAPLI
+419 AVLGGSSIWFAPVI
-433 SELLCLGL
+433 SEVLCLGL
-441 SIFFLLRLRR
+441 SVFFLLRLRR
-451 THQAFSQ
+451 THPVFAKGKPA

>member
-1 MKCGTP
+1 
-7 LKGKEF
+7 
-13 SSKMQEQQSLRKQ
+13 MQKKQSLLKQ
-26 FFRFSTATVASLLV
+26 FFHFSAATVASLMV

-60 MSAVNLSVPFINLL
+60 MTAVNLSVPFVNLL

-111 LAVIGITISILV
+111 LVVIGVTISVLV
-123 LVFTKP
+123 LVFTEP
-129 FALLL
+129 LARLL
-134 GADELTLE
+134 GAEEVTLE

-172 RPRLALIT
+172 RPRLALVT

-193 LAIFHWDMGIWGAAA
+193 LAIFHWGLGIWGAAA
-208 ATGVSQLLTC
+208 ATGLSQLLTC
-218 VIYMTHFFGKYTTFH
+218 IIYLTHFLGKHTTFH

-296 ITMGISQ
+296 ITMGVSQ
-303 GSQPLISFQNGRGDS
+303 GSQPLISFQNGRGDGT
-318 AAIGKLL
+318 AIGNLL
-325 GYGLRTMCGVAAVCF
+325 RYGLRTMCGIAAVCF
-340 TALFLAAPALIGMF
+340 TVLFLAAPKLVAVY
-354 LPEAEPQML
+354 LPEAGAEML
-363 AFSTDAFR
+363 TFATDAFR

-385 IAGFLTAMERPVPA
+385 IAGFLTAMERPLPA
-399 VAISTGRGLILQGS
+399 VSISTGRGLILQGS

-419 AVFGGSSIWFAPLI
+419 AVLGGSSIWFAPVI
-433 SELLCLGL
+433 SEVLCLGL
-441 SIFFLLRLRR
+441 SVFFLLRLRR
-451 THQAFSQ
+451 THPVFAKGKPA

>member
-1 MKCGTP
+1 
-7 LKGKEF
+7 
-13 SSKMQEQQSLRKQ
+13 MQKKQSLLKQ
-26 FFRFSTATVASLLV
+26 FFHFSAATVASLMV

-60 MSAVNLSVPFINLL
+60 MTAVNLSVPFVNLL

-111 LAVIGITISILV
+111 LVVIGVTISVLV
-123 LVFTKP
+123 LVFTEP
-129 FALLL
+129 LARLL
-134 GADELTLE
+134 GAEEVTLE

-172 RPRLALIT
+172 RPRLALVT

-193 LAIFHWDMGIWGAAA
+193 LAIFHWGLGIWGAAA
-208 ATGVSQLLTC
+208 ATGLSQLLTC
-218 VIYMTHFFGKYTTFH
+218 IIYLTHFLGKRTTFH

-296 ITMGISQ
+296 ITMGVSQ
-303 GSQPLISFQNGRGDS
+303 GSQPLISFQNGRGDGT
-318 AAIGKLL
+318 AIGNLL
-325 GYGLRTMCGVAAVCF
+325 RYGLRTMCGIAAVCF
-340 TALFLAAPALIGMF
+340 TVLFLAAPKLVAVY
-354 LPEAEPQML
+354 LPEAGAEML
-363 AFSTDAFR
+363 TFATDAFR

-385 IAGFLTAMERPVPA
+385 IAGFLTAMERPLPA
-399 VAISTGRGLILQGS
+399 VSISTGRGLILQGS

-419 AVFGGSSIWFAPLI
+419 AVLGGGSIWFAPVI
-433 SELLCLGL
+433 SEVLCLGL
-441 SIFFLLRLRR
+441 SVFFLLRLRR
-451 THQAFSQ
+451 THPVFSKGKPA

>member
-1 MKCGTP
+1 
-7 LKGKEF
+7 
-13 SSKMQEQQSLRKQ
+13 MQKKQSLLKQ
-26 FFRFSTATVASLLV
+26 FFHFSAATVASLMV

-60 MSAVNLSVPFINLL
+60 MTAVNLSVPFVNLL

-97 AQSANKLFSQNLVT
+97 AQSANKLFSQNLAT
-111 LAVIGITISILV
+111 LVVIGVTISVLV
-123 LVFTKP
+123 LVFTEP
-129 FALLL
+129 LARLL
-134 GADELTLE
+134 GAEEVTLE

-172 RPRLALIT
+172 RPRLALVT

-193 LAIFHWDMGIWGAAA
+193 LAIFHWGLGIWGAAA
-208 ATGVSQLLTC
+208 ATGLSQLLTC
-218 VIYMTHFFGKYTTFH
+218 IIYLTHFLGKHTTFH

-241 KIYRRL
+241 NIYRRL

-296 ITMGISQ
+296 ITMGVSQ
-303 GSQPLISFQNGRGDS
+303 GSQPLISFQNGRGDGT
-318 AAIGKLL
+318 AIGNLL
-325 GYGLRTMCGVAAVCF
+325 RYGLRTMCGIAAVCF
-340 TALFLAAPALIGMF
+340 TVLFLAAPKLVAVY
-354 LPEAEPQML
+354 LPEAGAEML
-363 AFSTDAFR
+363 TFATDAFR

-385 IAGFLTAMERPVPA
+385 IAGFLTAMERPLPA
-399 VAISTGRGLILQGS
+399 VSISTGRGLILQGS

-419 AVFGGSSIWFAPLI
+419 AVLGGNSIWFAPVI
-433 SELLCLGL
+433 SEVLCLGL
-441 SIFFLLRLRR
+441 SVFFLLRLRR
-451 THQAFSQ
+451 THPVFAKGKPA

>member
-1 MKCGTP
+1 
-7 LKGKEF
+7 
-13 SSKMQEQQSLRKQ
+13 MQKKQSLLKQ
-26 FFRFSTATVASLLV
+26 FFHFSAATVASLMV

-60 MSAVNLSVPFINLL
+60 MTAVNLSVPFVNLL

-111 LAVIGITISILV
+111 LVVIGVTISVLV
-123 LVFTKP
+123 LAFTEP
-129 FALLL
+129 LARLL
-134 GADELTLE
+134 GAEEVTLE

-172 RPRLALIT
+172 RPRLALVT

-193 LAIFHWDMGIWGAAA
+193 LAIFHWGLGIWGAAA
-208 ATGVSQLLTC
+208 ATGLSQLLTC
-218 VIYMTHFFGKYTTFH
+218 IIYLTHFLGKHTTFH

-296 ITMGISQ
+296 ITMGVSQ
-303 GSQPLISFQNGRGDS
+303 GSQPLISFQNGRGDGT
-318 AAIGKLL
+318 AIGNLL
-325 GYGLRTMCGVAAVCF
+325 RYGLRTMCGIAAVCF
-340 TALFLAAPALIGMF
+340 TVLFLAAPKLVAVY
-354 LPEAEPQML
+354 LPEAGAEML
-363 AFSTDAFR
+363 TFATDAFR

-385 IAGFLTAMERPVPA
+385 IAGFLTAMERPLPA
-399 VAISTGRGLILQGS
+399 VSISTGRGLILQGS

-419 AVFGGSSIWFAPLI
+419 AVLGGSSIWFAPVI
-433 SELLCLGL
+433 SEVLCLGL
-441 SIFFLLRLRR
+441 SVFFLLRLRR
-451 THQAFSQ
+451 THPVFAKGNPA